1 MPSFGVFEMIIHFFV
16 RVRHNHSHYY
26 NMMHYQLKFTCNLN
40 LNFMVLNQIERTLM
54 EDCSL
59 YIYNDLQKFI
69 EKFQLKLKN

>member
-1 MPSFGVFEMIIHFFV
+1 
-16 RVRHNHSHYY
+16 
-26 NMMHYQLKFTCNLN
+26 MHYQLKFTCNLN